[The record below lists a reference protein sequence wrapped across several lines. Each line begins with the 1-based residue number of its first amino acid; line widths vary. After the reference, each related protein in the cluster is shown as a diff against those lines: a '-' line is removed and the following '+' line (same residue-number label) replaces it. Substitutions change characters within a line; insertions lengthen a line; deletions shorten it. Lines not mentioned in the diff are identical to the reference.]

1 MESTETHLHSEI
13 IDGEIDI
20 EDYNL
25 IRRDRPGKQGG
36 DCVIY
41 YRKLLKAI
49 HRPDLEDEQVE
60 GICMQVKADSRDILV
75 GTIYRP
81 PNQNSEFFTAFP
93 KLMENI
99 WTKFSNIVLLEDLN
113 TNLLQDERG
122 DTSYEGNKMKG
133 ILEQFNMKN
142 VVKGPTRITNHSKT
156 LIDLI
161 VTNRKD
167 LVKQKSTCPLG
178 ISDHD
183 MIYANLSASIP
194 RDQPKIITIR
204 NFNKF
209 NERNFQSDIARAP
222 FQVCEVFGD
231 PTDVHYEWNL
241 LFTELCNEHTPL
253 KQIKVRSKQPALDNK
268 GNQNNHESKIQDPE
282 KGVSAKMIH
291 CYGKTIKDLEIQYKQ

>member
-1 MESTETHLHSEI
+1 MFFICVRIQPQNGNCSVCLLFNLPFSGDVTLDNSLDCRLQSNTVEADYRPLLDNKAMNECRNHTEDHNDEYLQDLVHKLTTNTKHLKIAHLNVRGLRKKVDELRILLKLCRFDVFGVTETHLNSEI

-25 IRRDRPGKQGG
+25 IRRDRLGRQGG
-36 DCVIY
+36 GCVIY
-41 YRKLLKAI
+41 YSKSLKAI

-75 GTIYRP
+75 GT
-81 PNQNSEFFTAFP
+81 
-93 KLMENI
+93 
-99 WTKFSNIVLLEDLN
+99 

-167 LVKQKSTCPLG
+167 LVKQKGTCPLG

-183 MIYANLSASIP
+183 MIYATSSASIP
-194 RDQPKIITIR
+194 R
-204 NFNKF
+204 
-209 NERNFQSDIARAP
+209 
-222 FQVCEVFGD
+222 
-231 PTDVHYEWNL
+231 
-241 LFTELCNEHTPL
+241 
-253 KQIKVRSKQPALDNK
+253 PA
-268 GNQNNHESKIQDPE
+268 
-282 KGVSAKMIH
+282 
-291 CYGKTIKDLEIQYKQ
+291 

>member
-167 LVKQKSTCPLG
+167 LVKQKGTCPLG

-183 MIYANLSASIP
+183 MIYATLSASIP

-222 FQVCEVFGD
+222 FQVCEVFDD
-231 PTDVHYEWNL
+231 PTDVYYARNL
-241 LFTELCNEHTPL
+241 LFTELCKEHASI
-253 KQIKVRSKQPALDNK
+253 KQIKVPSNSLPWITKEIRITM
-268 GNQNNHESKIQDPE
+268 NQR
-282 KGVSAKMIH
+282 
-291 CYGKTIKDLEIQYKQ
+291 YKTLKRACQLK

>member
-1 MESTETHLHSEI
+1 MNECRNHTEDHNDEYLQDLVHKLTTNTKHLKIAHLNVRGLRKKVDELRILLKLCRFDVFGVTETHLNSEI

-25 IRRDRPGKQGG
+25 IRRDRLGRQGG
-36 DCVIY
+36 GCVIY
-41 YRKLLKAI
+41 YSKSLKAI

-75 GTIYRP
+75 GT
-81 PNQNSEFFTAFP
+81 
-93 KLMENI
+93 
-99 WTKFSNIVLLEDLN
+99 

-167 LVKQKSTCPLG
+167 LVKQKGTCPLG

-183 MIYANLSASIP
+183 MIYATSSASIP
-194 RDQPKIITIR
+194 R
-204 NFNKF
+204 
-209 NERNFQSDIARAP
+209 
-222 FQVCEVFGD
+222 
-231 PTDVHYEWNL
+231 
-241 LFTELCNEHTPL
+241 
-253 KQIKVRSKQPALDNK
+253 PA
-268 GNQNNHESKIQDPE
+268 
-282 KGVSAKMIH
+282 
-291 CYGKTIKDLEIQYKQ
+291 